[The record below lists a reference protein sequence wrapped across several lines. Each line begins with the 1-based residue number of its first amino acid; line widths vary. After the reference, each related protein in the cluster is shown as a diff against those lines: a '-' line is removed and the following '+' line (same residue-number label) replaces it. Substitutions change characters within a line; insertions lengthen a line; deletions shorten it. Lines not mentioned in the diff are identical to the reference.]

1 MLLCTVYERTQM
13 NIKVIFKGNRAKRHA
28 CACSNICRMANA
40 ITVCTPAGAQK
51 TPDVR
56 VTAGVGR

>member
-1 MLLCTVYERTQM
+1 M

-28 CACSNICRMANA
+28 CACSNICRIAYA

-51 TPDVR
+51 TANSSILMVVDLEQS
-56 VTAGVGR
+56 